1 MKLTP
6 REQKTVRSY
15 DANAREWIEKHSEPR
30 YWGEEMNAFAALLP
44 QGKVLEI
51 GTGGG
56 KDAKELL
63 AKGYEYVGVDVSAG
77 LLKEARKNVPGATFL
92 QQSVYDLDFPE
103 SSFDGFW
110 ACAVLLHIPKDRID
124 EALQNIRRVVRRGG
138 IGFISLKRG
147 KGERIE
153 KDEAHTGGTG
163 PRFFAYYSQAEF
175 ERILERNGFEVV
187 NSAIRP
193 VDKRTTWL
201 IFLVKVAK

>member
-15 DANAREWIEKHSEPR
+15 DANAREWIEKHSEPG
-30 YWGEEMNAFAALLP
+30 YWGEEMNAFVALLP
-44 QGKVLEI
+44 RGKILEV

-56 KDAKELL
+56 REAKELL

-77 LLKEARKNVPGATFL
+77 LLKEARKNTPEATFL
-92 QQSVYDLDFPE
+92 HQSVYDLDFPE

-110 ACAVLLHIPKDRID
+110 ACAVLLHVPKDRLD

-138 IGFISLKRG
+138 VGFISVKRG

-153 KDEAHTGGTG
+153 KDEARRGGTG
-163 PRFFAYYSQAEF
+163 PRFFAYYSLAEF
-175 ERILERNGFEVV
+175 ERVLERNGFEVV
-187 NSAIRP
+187 DSAIRP

-201 IFLVKVAK
+201 IFLVKVVK